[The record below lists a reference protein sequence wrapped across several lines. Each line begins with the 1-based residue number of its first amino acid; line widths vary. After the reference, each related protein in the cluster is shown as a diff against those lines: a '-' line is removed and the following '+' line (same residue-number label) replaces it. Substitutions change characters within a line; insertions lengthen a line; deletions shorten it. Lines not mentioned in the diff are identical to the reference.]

1 MVETRQA
8 EISPREKKRRK
19 RGIDSIGA
27 PRARLSRG
35 HPRNQTASALQ
46 AAFDLGGEHG
56 DETWGRYGG
65 HTRRA
70 GNSYDGMGSGVQAS
84 GLGDAAV
91 PRSFRQQAR
100 TGVYVTVAGIVI
112 SRQRP
117 ATAHRVVFMTLEDE
131 TGLTNVIVRPGVF
144 KRYKHVILDEPV
156 IAVYGELEDED
167 TAIHVRAERIMPLN
181 GSYIDTPPSHDW
193 H

>member
-1 MVETRQA
+1 M
-8 EISPREKKRRK
+8 
-19 RGIDSIGA
+19 

-46 AAFDLGGEHG
+46 NAFDMVDVPR
-56 DETWGRYGG
+56 DEARGRYGE
-65 HTRRA
+65 HTRSA
-70 GNSYDGMGSGVQAS
+70 GNSYDGMGTGVQAP
-84 GLGDAAV
+84 GLGDAAI
-91 PRSFRQQAR
+91 PKSFHQQAR

-112 SRQRP
+112 NRQRP
-117 ATAHRVVFMTLEDE
+117 STARGFVFMTLEDE

-156 IAVYGELEDED
+156 IAIYGELEDED
-167 TAIHVRAERIMPLN
+167 GAVHVMAERIMSL
-181 GSYIDTPPSHDW
+181 GESYIETPPSHDW

>member
-1 MVETRQA
+1 M
-8 EISPREKKRRK
+8 SPQEGKRRK
-19 RGIDSIGA
+19 RGVDTIGA
-27 PRARLSRG
+27 PRARLSWG

-46 AAFDLGGEHG
+46 TAFDLGDEQG
-56 DETWGRYGG
+56 DEARGRYGE
-65 HTRRA
+65 HARRA
-70 GNSYDGMGSGVQAS
+70 GNSYDGMGSGVQAP

-91 PRSFRQQAR
+91 PGSFRQQVR

-117 ATAHRVVFMTLEDE
+117 TTAHGVVFMTLEDE

-144 KRYKHVILDEPV
+144 KRYKHVILDEPMV
-156 IAVYGELEDED
+156 AIYGELEDED
-167 TAIHVRAERIMPLN
+167 TAIHVRAERIMSLD
-181 GSYIDTPPSHDW
+181 GSYIDAPPSHDW

>member
-1 MVETRQA
+1 MVEAQRARKSSQ
-8 EISPREKKRRK
+8 EEKRRK
-19 RGIDSIGA
+19 RGIDSVGA

-46 AAFDLGGEHG
+46 NAFDMGGEPG
-56 DETWGRYGG
+56 EEARGRYGE
-65 HTRRA
+65 HARRA
-70 GNSYDGMGSGVQAS
+70 GNSYDGMGTGMQAP
-84 GLGDAAV
+84 GLGDAAILK
-91 PRSFRQQAR
+91 SFHQQAR

-112 SRQRP
+112 NRQRP
-117 ATAHRVVFMTLEDE
+117 STARGFVFMTLEDE
-131 TGLTNVIVRPGVF
+131 TGLTNIIVKPSVF
-144 KRYKHVILDEPV
+144 KRYKYMILDEPV

-167 TAIHVRAERIMPLN
+167 TAIHVMAERIMSLG